1 LANLA
6 GWQNI
11 SRYFIV
17 NMASPFYFLTVA
29 VRPPPTYNLIYGEIG
44 PYSSEQLQRALDPYS
59 NENKAIVDD
68 IYYKYGVNNY
78 HIKWQSIKAQPMG
91 WDKAY
96 FLDEIFNNRKYFKD
110 KPKVYRDLR
119 GPTNSRIRQESVYPV
134 DENVDDRY
142 GTFKHIFPDYTEERG
157 YSATRSIYRGGRKS
171 KTARKTRKAT
181 NKSNSIKSRIIQKF
195 LGLLVLVKLYHW
207 KTKSYAQHKATD
219 EFYGKLNENIDKF
232 VEVLLGKTETRIR
245 MVEKK
250 LDMIDSAS
258 TEEFKDRIY
267 EYREFLTTDLNR
279 IFKGKG
285 NSDILS
291 VRDDILVDLNQ
302 FLYLMTFD
310 K

>member
-1 LANLA
+1 
-6 GWQNI
+6 
-11 SRYFIV
+11 
-17 NMASPFYFLTVA
+17 MAPPFYFLTIA

-44 PYSSEQLQRALDPYS
+44 PYSSEKLQRALDQHS
-59 NENKAIVDD
+59 NDYNEIVDD

-96 FLDEIFNNRKYFKD
+96 FLDEIFNNRKYFKNE
-110 KPKVYRDLR
+110 PRVYRDLR
-119 GPTNSRIRQESVYPV
+119 ARINSNARQYSVAPMGEGSVYPV

-142 GTFKHIFPDYTEERG
+142 GTFQHIFPDYTEERG
-157 YSATRSIYRGGRKS
+157 YSATRSIHRGGRKS

-250 LDMIDSAS
+250 LNMIDSAS
-258 TEEFKDRIY
+258 TEDFKDRVY
-267 EYREFLTTDLNR
+267 EYREFLTSDLNR